1 MSIRSSEHWD
11 SAHIA
16 SLPWTNEL
24 FNECEREVDEYFED
38 LVHPAVSEM
47 LERAERGPYEACYI
61 GDEQILP
68 ISFVVVS
75 SQRLRPAAGR
85 PRARRRREC
94 PSSSLRYFV
103 RSTQRCAGG
112 P

>member
-1 MSIRSSEHWD
+1 
-11 SAHIA
+11 
-16 SLPWTNEL
+16 L

-68 ISFVVVS
+68 ILVRGRQLATPPTGSGS
-75 SQRLRPAAGR
+75 TTCAA
-85 PRARRRREC
+85 
-94 PSSSLRYFV
+94 S
-103 RSTQRCAGG
+103 
-112 P
+112 